1 MNAFLNR
8 FLDRKTRLYELF
20 QQVDRALSRIR
31 HNEIGADFSSN
42 YTEPI
47 LITGLVEIEKHAAT
61 IFTREIFSM
70 VQEELLNEQKY
81 IVLYYIDKEGYRTY
95 TLSQYTSSNSR
106 WEVVYCQVDQSMKCS
121 CLLFESYGY
130 PCGHLFAIMKVEHLK
145 HIPPTC
151 IMTRWL
157 KTAKSDLPCKLE
169 SQMSPDIIRMARF
182 SALSASCSKM
192 CYFGSRTTQG
202 FKELKVEITRLT
214 CCMEELYNSSKEAVE
229 DGIHTASNKANLNVC
244 DPAIVKTK
252 GDHGSTSSSHN
263 HAKVRR
269 CSSCKDVGHTRRT
282 CPSTHIQQGEHVDGD
297 NVLESMEHLAVGSP
311 DLETKYYN
319 FL

>member
-1 MNAFLNR
+1 
-8 FLDRKTRLYELF
+8 
-20 QQVDRALSRIR
+20 
-31 HNEIGADFSSN
+31 
-42 YTEPI
+42 
-47 LITGLVEIEKHAAT
+47 
-61 IFTREIFSM
+61 
-70 VQEELLNEQKY
+70 
-81 IVLYYIDKEGYRTY
+81 
-95 TLSQYTSSNSR
+95 
-106 WEVVYCQVDQSMKCS
+106 
-121 CLLFESYGY
+121 
-130 PCGHLFAIMKVEHLK
+130 
-145 HIPPTC
+145 
-151 IMTRWL
+151 
-157 KTAKSDLPCKLE
+157 
-169 SQMSPDIIRMARF
+169 
-182 SALSASCSKM
+182 M

-202 FKELKVEITRLT
+202 FKELKVEIARLT
-214 CCMEELYNSSKEAVE
+214 CRMEELYNSSKEAVE